1 MWLHGLAARLERD
14 CLHRPWAAGMRHRG
28 CGCVLAVAD
37 ELWLGALSAEFGAA
51 TLGQCGLGHDSWG
64 GAVLINGFSVSGE
77 DCLSGLWLRVDS
89 RRRTGVG
96 AAVEVRSRWRGRALD
111 EMRRVGV
118 FRRVKWAWCGRNV
131 RPRSRGGQVD
141 DGSGGWAFSVGPR
154 PVSEGPVD
162 AMMPNMLVRMGGF
175 DRVIGGWDWVEGA
188 RGLWVG

>member
-1 MWLHGLAARLERD
+1 MSGAA
-14 CLHRPWAAGMRHRG
+14 WVTAAGGRE
-28 CGCVLAVAD
+28 A
-37 ELWLGALSAEFGAA
+37 
-51 TLGQCGLGHDSWG
+51 
-64 GAVLINGFSVSGE
+64 LINGFRVSGK
-77 DCLSGLWLRVDS
+77 DCISGLWLRVDS

-154 PVSEGPVD
+154 PFREGLGN
-162 AMMPNMLVRMGGF
+162 AMRPDVLVGVAGF
-175 DRVIGGWDWVEGA
+175 DQITGDWNWVEGG
-188 RGLWVG
+188 RGESVSGSGVIIECRLVPGSWRGTGCGLVASSGPVAQGWVQ